1 MGPQGLKAGFQ
12 SALCRERGRCRLE
25 LSKVAVAGV
34 SALVVGIFVELPKLL
49 EMSMGMLV
57 LVVHSSEQHDTS
69 ASDMYSWV
77 EVSSIVLGSKH
88 NSLASSSGLRT
99 YDGGYGI
106 LEIPKRALVCR

>member
-1 MGPQGLKAGFQ
+1 MWGKRRRCWLKF
-12 SALCRERGRCRLE
+12 
-25 LSKVAVAGV
+25 SKVAVVGV

-49 EMSMGMLV
+49 DFCLSMLV

-77 EVSSIVLGSKH
+77 EVSSIVLGSK
-88 NSLASSSGLRT
+88 NYSLASSSGLRT